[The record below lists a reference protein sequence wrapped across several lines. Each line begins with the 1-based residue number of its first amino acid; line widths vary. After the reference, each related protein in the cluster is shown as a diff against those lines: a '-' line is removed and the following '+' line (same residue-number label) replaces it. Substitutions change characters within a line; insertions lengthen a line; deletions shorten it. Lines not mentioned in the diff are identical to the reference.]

1 MENDTVAL
9 GFSDEEL
16 RRAALLVSAAM
27 GDFCS
32 ALEDEEY
39 EFSDGF
45 RAKMDALIKKQR
57 FKDSAA
63 NALRGVAS
71 TAAVL
76 ALCAGIWL
84 GTDTGARADFQQWIM
99 TKYENSFI
107 YKFYDKA
114 SLQTVKCIEFGW
126 LPEGCEKIEEEI
138 NENGGYFYFIADGG
152 RGFILHYTV
161 MSSNEN
167 SAITGEN
174 VEHEVVEVNGQTAD
188 YFDDLDANNP
198 DVLWWTDEKSGI
210 AFDLNAILEKGEM
223 IKIAE
228 NIKLVFE

>member
-32 ALEDEEY
+32 APEDEEY

-84 GTDTGARADFQQWIM
+84 STDTGARADFQQWIM
-99 TKYENSFI
+99 TKYI
-107 YKFYDKA
+107 
-114 SLQTVKCIEFGW
+114 
-126 LPEGCEKIEEEI
+126 P
-138 NENGGYFYFIADGG
+138 
-152 RGFILHYTV
+152 
-161 MSSNEN
+161 
-167 SAITGEN
+167 
-174 VEHEVVEVNGQTAD
+174 TA
-188 YFDDLDANNP
+188 L
-198 DVLWWTDEKSGI
+198 
-210 AFDLNAILEKGEM
+210 
-223 IKIAE
+223 
-228 NIKLVFE
+228 